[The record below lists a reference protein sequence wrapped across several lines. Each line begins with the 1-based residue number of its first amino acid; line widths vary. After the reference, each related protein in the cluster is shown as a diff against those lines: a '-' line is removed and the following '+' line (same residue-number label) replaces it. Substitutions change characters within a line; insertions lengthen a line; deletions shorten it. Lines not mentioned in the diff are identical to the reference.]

1 MPYRIPSAK
10 MLSQTISEVLR
21 EKRTVSSQ
29 SRLALAV
36 NERLRKLDPEYTA
49 SEERIR
55 KLAIFKGLARV
66 HIHYRDTKTRSEKDH
81 CPVCGSETMEI
92 KNKTLYDEKVEL
104 GFKCVKC
111 PYWTGPSKR
120 VPVRYDFIAPQEGV
134 IEPAG
139 KGRKKKREGAHAQW
153 KFA

>member
-1 MPYRIPSAK
+1 MPYRIPSVK

-29 SRLALAV
+29 SRLAEAV
-36 NERLRKLDPEYTA
+36 NERLRKLDPAYTA

-55 KLAIFKGLARV
+55 KLAIFKSLARV
-66 HIHYRDTKTRSEKDH
+66 HIHYRDTKKRSEKAC
-81 CPVCGSETMEI
+81 CPVCGSDTVEI
-92 KNKTLYDEKVEL
+92 MNKTLNDERVEL
-104 GFKCVKC
+104 GFRCVKC

-120 VPVRYDFIAPQEGV
+120 VPVRYDFVAPQEGV
-134 IEPAG
+134 IEPTG
-139 KGRKKKREGAHAQW
+139 KKKKRDGRHAQW